1 MCINNV
7 IRFVDSLSSK
17 RQIILCELQQ
27 MFEGVEEMLKVW
39 QPWM

>member
-1 MCINNV
+1 MCINV

-17 RQIILCELQQ
+17 RQIILWELQQ
-27 MFEGVEEMLKVW
+27 MFEGVEEVLKVW

>member
-1 MCINNV
+1 MYTNNV

-27 MFEGVEEMLKVW
+27 MFEDVEEVLKVW
-39 QPWM
+39 QSWM